1 MNRRPRLPGADE
13 LFRSTGGSQGS
24 YGAVPV
30 ALAGV
35 AGVAEVAANEDGSS
49 SQFGPLGRALRPAD
63 GRRADSDL
71 AEMSAS
77 SSGDEWGGAPDPAP
91 LRPVRIGR
99 RAAEARPTGR
109 ERHDE
114 KITVYCSPEE
124 LLQIEHARLA
134 LRGSHSLAVDRG
146 RIVREAIAVVL
157 ADLEA
162 KGESSILVRRLRGR

>member
-13 LFRSTGGSQGS
+13 LFRSTGGSQGTSGS
-24 YGAVPV
+24 YGAVPM
-30 ALAGV
+30 ALAEV
-35 AGVAEVAANEDGSS
+35 DTNDDAGLGH
-49 SQFGPLGRALRPAD
+49 FGQLGRALRPAD

-71 AEMSAS
+71 GEMSATP
-77 SSGDEWGGAPDPAP
+77 SGDDWEGAPDPAP
-91 LRPVRIGR
+91 LRQVRPVQMGR

-124 LLQIEHARLA
+124 LLQIEHARLT
-134 LRGSHSLAVDRG
+134 LRASHSLAVDRG

>member
-13 LFRSTGGSQGS
+13 LFRSTGSGP
-24 YGAVPV
+24 A
-30 ALAGV
+30 AG
-35 AGVAEVAANEDGSS
+35 
-49 SQFGPLGRALRPAD
+49 QPLGLAEAVDTSEVREIGRARRPVD
-63 GRRADSDL
+63 NRRADNEFAASAIGAAPEPV
-71 AEMSAS
+71 AETWDDEPSAI
-77 SSGDEWGGAPDPAP
+77 
-91 LRPVRIGR
+91 RPVRIGR
-99 RAAEARPTGR
+99 RTVDARPTGR

-124 LLQIEHARLA
+124 LLQIEHARLT

>member
-13 LFRSTGGSQGS
+13 LFRSTGGGPAAGQPLGLAEVVDTSEVREIGRARRPVDNRRTDGEFAATAI
-24 YGAVPV
+24 GAAPEPV
-30 ALAGV
+30 A
-35 AGVAEVAANEDGSS
+35 ETWDDE
-49 SQFGPLGRALRPAD
+49 PAT
-63 GRRADSDL
+63 A
-71 AEMSAS
+71 
-77 SSGDEWGGAPDPAP
+77 
-91 LRPVRIGR
+91 RPVRIGR
-99 RAAEARPTGR
+99 RNVDARPTGR

-124 LLQIEHARLA
+124 LLQIEHARLT

>member
-13 LFRSTGGSQGS
+13 LFRSTGGATTNYGS
-24 YGAVPV
+24 
-30 ALAGV
+30 AL
-35 AGVAEVAANEDGSS
+35 AEVATEDPQDSTE
-49 SQFGPLGRALRPAD
+49 RADRPVE
-63 GRRADSDL
+63 GRRAD
-71 AEMSAS
+71 AVPSADAN
-77 SSGDEWGGAPDPAP
+77 GAGWDDEAGSQVV
-91 LRPVRIGR
+91 RPVRIGR
-99 RAAEARPTGR
+99 RAAESRPTGR

-124 LLQIEHARLA
+124 LFQIEQARLT

-162 KGESSILVRRLRGR
+162 KGDASILVRRLRGR

>member
-13 LFRSTGGSQGS
+13 LFRSTGSHP
-24 YGAVPV
+24 APPV
-30 ALAGV
+30 ALAEV
-35 AGVAEVAANEDGSS
+35 TEIDAGQAAQLG
-49 SQFGPLGRALRPAD
+49 QLGRARRPAA
-63 GRRADSDL
+63 GRRADS
-71 AEMSAS
+71 EMSVAPL
-77 SSGDEWGGAPDPAP
+77 GDSWDSRDDRDAGDDPAP

-99 RAAEARPTGR
+99 RAAESRPTGR

-124 LLQIEHARLA
+124 LLQIEHARLT

>member
-30 ALAGV
+30 ALAE
-35 AGVAEVAANEDGSS
+35 VAEVAANADGSS
-49 SQFGPLGRALRPAD
+49 SQFGQLGRALRPAD

-77 SSGDEWGGAPDPAP
+77 SSGDDWDGASDPAP

-124 LLQIEHARLA
+124 LLQIEHARLT

>member
-13 LFRSTGGSQGS
+13 LFRSTGGSHPGQ
-24 YGAVPV
+24 PV
-30 ALAGV
+30 ALADVTEIETGQIGQLGQL
-35 AGVAEVAANEDGSS
+35 ARARSPAE
-49 SQFGPLGRALRPAD
+49 
-63 GRRADSDL
+63 GRRADSEISAAPL
-71 AEMSAS
+71 ADSW
-77 SSGDEWGGAPDPAP
+77 DTDTDPPP

-124 LLQIEHARLA
+124 LLQIEHARLT

>member
-13 LFRSTGGSQGS
+13 LFRSTGGSNGS

-30 ALAGV
+30 ALAEV
-35 AGVAEVAANEDGSS
+35 AGVAANEDGSS
-49 SQFGPLGRALRPAD
+49 SQFGQLGRALRPAD

-77 SSGDEWGGAPDPAP
+77 SSGDGWDGAPDPAP

-124 LLQIEHARLA
+124 LLQIEHARLT

>member
-13 LFRSTGGSQGS
+13 LFRSTGGSRATS
-24 YGAVPV
+24 TGAQS
-30 ALAGV
+30 ALAEV
-35 AGVAEVAANEDGSS
+35 EDAEPDDAP
-49 SQFGPLGRALRPAD
+49 FGALGRARRPAD
-63 GRRADSDL
+63 GRRADADL
-71 AEMSAS
+71 SAMTAGPTADDWD
-77 SSGDEWGGAPDPAP
+77 GDPNPP
-91 LRPVRIGR
+91 PRPVRIAR

-124 LLQIEHARLA
+124 LLQIEHARLT

>member
-30 ALAGV
+30 ALAEADATEA
-35 AGVAEVAANEDGSS
+35 AGPGH
-49 SQFGPLGRALRPAD
+49 FGQLGRALRPAD
-63 GRRADSDL
+63 GRRADTDL
-71 AEMSAS
+71 AEMSAAA
-77 SSGDEWGGAPDPAP
+77 SGDEWEGTPDPAP

-134 LRGSHSLAVDRG
+134 LRASHSLAVDRG